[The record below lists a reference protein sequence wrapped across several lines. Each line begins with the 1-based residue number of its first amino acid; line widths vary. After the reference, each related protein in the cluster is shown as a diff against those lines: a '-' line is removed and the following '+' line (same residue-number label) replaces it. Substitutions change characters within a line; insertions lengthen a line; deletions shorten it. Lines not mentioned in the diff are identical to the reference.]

1 MWRIFMLRI
10 VIKSYGSVDIEEL
23 RSSKLNAIK
32 ESVMKRTGQ
41 NDLKNIIVS
50 KIESSWLTQ
59 INKVGLTTLDEIFA
73 CIEVIINKR
82 YRNDLLYRS
91 QAFTAYDLNNLVSS
105 DGIDYKEENKMK
117 GNANGQLKLSIGRHD
132 VKPDAEG
139 EGYIPNVSVVDYGG
153 KIPKYRIKLGEGTYY
168 FILK

>member
-1 MWRIFMLRI
+1 MLRI
-10 VIKSYGSVDIEEL
+10 VIKGYGSVDIEEL

-50 KIESSWLTQ
+50 KIESTWLTQ

-105 DGIDYKEENKMK
+105 NGIDYGKESK
-117 GNANGQLKLSIGRHD
+117 GKASSYDSNGQLKLSIGRHN